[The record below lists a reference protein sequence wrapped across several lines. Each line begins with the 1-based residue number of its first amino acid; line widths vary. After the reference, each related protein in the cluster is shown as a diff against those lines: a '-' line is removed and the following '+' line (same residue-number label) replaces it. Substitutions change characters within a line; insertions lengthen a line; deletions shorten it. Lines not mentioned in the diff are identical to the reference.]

1 MKDGQPDGGRVVER
15 DACCQRQM
23 YDGIKRAHHGKRA
36 DDAAVEM
43 GFPMR
48 RGNVLPCAL
57 AMMPKNRV
65 ETSMRQKTSSPL
77 EKPKCVEAALTERF
91 MTVKLSAAIT
101 THAEPSGSFL
111 TVSI

>member
-1 MKDGQPDGGRVVER
+1 MASVPMTLRLRWVFQYGVE
-15 DACCQRQM
+15 
-23 YDGIKRAHHGKRA
+23 
-36 DDAAVEM
+36 
-43 GFPMR
+43 
-48 RGNVLPCAL
+48 NVLPCAL

-111 TVSI
+111 MVSI

>member
-1 MKDGQPDGGRVVER
+1 MASVPMTLRLRWVFQCGVE
-15 DACCQRQM
+15 
-23 YDGIKRAHHGKRA
+23 
-36 DDAAVEM
+36 
-43 GFPMR
+43 
-48 RGNVLPCAL
+48 NVLPCAL

-111 TVSI
+111 MVSI